1 MVLSDQ
7 PIQPG
12 SHVKAYSHLVT
23 ESPMAVYACEALA
36 EQLSADFP
44 RSLHDKPFL
53 LQGKKSIIR
62 QQLMGWFNEVEV
74 QPDVVAEFDD
84 SALMQ
89 AFAQQGLGAFAAPLL
104 LETQLLSNYRLL
116 KVGVIH
122 RVTERFYA
130 ISPERKLTH
139 PAVLQLVKALQQ
151 DGQDLVIN
159 QWVVKLQ
166 RKVAAVVVCVLYQK
180 AADRWPDRWRP
191 FVDKPD

>member
-1 MVLSDQ
+1 
-7 PIQPG
+7 
-12 SHVKAYSHLVT
+12 
-23 ESPMAVYACEALA
+23 
-36 EQLSADFP
+36 
-44 RSLHDKPFL
+44 
-53 LQGKKSIIR
+53 
-62 QQLMGWFNEVEV
+62 MGWFNEVEV

-104 LETQLLSNYRLL
+104 LETQLLNNYRLL

-151 DGQDLVIN
+151 DG
-159 QWVVKLQ
+159 
-166 RKVAAVVVCVLYQK
+166 R
-180 AADRWPDRWRP
+180 AD
-191 FVDKPD
+191 VEKTKS